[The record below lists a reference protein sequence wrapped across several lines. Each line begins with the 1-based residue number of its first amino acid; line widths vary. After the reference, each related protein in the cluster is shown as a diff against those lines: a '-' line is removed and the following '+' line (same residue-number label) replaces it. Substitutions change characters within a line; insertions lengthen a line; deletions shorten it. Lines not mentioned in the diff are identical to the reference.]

1 MASGTAKRLL
11 ASSTN
16 SSHDLQNK
24 TKGHGIEKVRDF
36 LQFGAHDV
44 LDCSQC
50 LTFQEWSI
58 FPFLSL
64 SLPPSLPPSLSL
76 SLSFS
81 LPLPPPA
88 AGLFLPSREVCTVVS
103 QPVPR
108 HLRIIHATAT

>member
-44 LDCSQC
+44 LDCS
-50 LTFQEWSI
+50 SDI
-58 FPFLSL
+58 SGMVDFPLSL
-64 SLPPSLPPSLSL
+64 SLPPSLPPSLP
-76 SLSFS
+76 LSFS
-81 LPLPPPA
+81 F
-88 AGLFLPSREVCTVVS
+88 FLAPSPSPCCGALST
-103 QPVPR
+103 
-108 HLRIIHATAT
+108 